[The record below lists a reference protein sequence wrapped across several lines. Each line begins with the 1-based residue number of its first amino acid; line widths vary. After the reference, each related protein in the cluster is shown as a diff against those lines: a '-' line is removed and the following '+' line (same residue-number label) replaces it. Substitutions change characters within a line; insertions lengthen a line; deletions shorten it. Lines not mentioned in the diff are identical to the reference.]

1 MALTKIGKE
10 GITGISNS
18 SNASAI
24 TINSSEQVGIGTT
37 SVSNKLEV
45 HSGDATN
52 IVAKSTN
59 GNGGYLNYSGLSST
73 GTTTF
78 SVTHNGKIYVAD
90 GIQLGGTGAANYLGD
105 YEEGTWTPNADGGST
120 THHDQFGFYTKVGN
134 LVHAY
139 FNIRINA
146 YNGGSAVRY
155 LFGGLPFTASSTSGK
170 SGAGSIFYF
179 GNIHTSAVAL
189 FCRVDP
195 NNSSVFV
202 SGTTGSVASM
212 ANINHPWATNNA
224 QIIGFVMYR
233 TD

>member
-1 MALTKIGKE
+1 MALTKVGKE

-18 SNASAI
+18 SDATAI

-59 GNGGYLNYSGLSST
+59 GNGGYLNYSGLSSG

-105 YEEGTWTPNADGGST
+105 YEEGTWTPALTGLTLT
-120 THHDQFGFYTKVGN
+120 TALGNYTKIGQI
-134 LVHAY
+134 VHWGFRVVLPATTANTH
-139 FNIRINA
+139 F
-146 YNGGSAVRY
+146 SVT
-155 LFGGLPFTASSTSGK
+155 GLPFSHSLSNDYRFGGALIYANCNIGADVTCIVVGNAVQFYKNGSSFVEYGDYNAKDVRAS
-170 SGAGSIFYF
+170 GSYI
-179 GNIHTSAVAL
+179 
-189 FCRVDP
+189 
-195 NNSSVFV
+195 
-202 SGTTGSVASM
+202 TT
-212 ANINHPWATNNA
+212 
-224 QIIGFVMYR
+224 
-233 TD
+233 D

>member
-105 YEEGTWTPNADGGST
+105 YEEGTWTPTVNSGTITIETNSSK
-120 THHDQFGFYTKVGN
+120 YIKVGN
-134 LVHAY
+134 LVTVY
-139 FNIRINA
+139 TRIHSFSDNTSS
-146 YNGGSAVRY
+146 NE
-155 LFGGLPFTASSTSGK
+155 LILKTLPFTISTTNPEANIGSAWGRDVGDHRSMFFYPQVNSTTALAYYGGAGGTFNQVIHSNFNSST
-170 SGAGSIFYF
+170 
-179 GNIHTSAVAL
+179 
-189 FCRVDP
+189 D
-195 NNSSVFV
+195 
-202 SGTTGSVASM
+202 
-212 ANINHPWATNNA
+212 
-224 QIIGFVMYR
+224 IIIRLHYI
-233 TD
+233 TA